1 MRSIFDEADPT
12 ERMTIDP
19 AEIADLIEDG
29 IPDAVARVT
38 TPRVHDDEDED
49 AHFAA
54 WVVSP
59 AFEGESLV
67 DQHQRVYDAVGD
79 HMTRSVHALEIKT
92 YTPKTTR
99 NTATGPS
106 TTTSGKQGCSRSR
119 ESEAG
124 PVNHVVGLALIGAVA

>member
-1 MRSIFDEADPT
+1 MRSIFDEPAPN
-12 ERMTIDP
+12 RGMTIEP
-19 AEIADLIEDG
+19 SEIAELIEAG

-79 HMTRSVHALEIKT
+79 HMTRTVHALEIKT
-92 YTPKTTR
+92 YTPEEYAEHGDGTLDADLR
-99 NTATGPS
+99 
-106 TTTSGKQGCSRSR
+106 
-119 ESEAG
+119 EAG
-124 PVNHVVGLALIGAVA
+124 LLPADGE

>member
-1 MRSIFDEADPT
+1 MRSLFARAAPNQG
-12 ERMTIDP
+12 MTIDP
-19 AEIADLIEDG
+19 AEIEDLIEAG
-29 IPDAVARVT
+29 IPDAIARVT

-92 YTPKTTR
+92 YTPADYAEHGDGSLASELR
-99 NTATGPS
+99 
-106 TTTSGKQGCSRSR
+106 
-119 ESEAG
+119 EAG
-124 PVNHVVGLALIGAVA
+124 LFPVSDE

>member
-1 MRSIFDEADPT
+1 
-12 ERMTIDP
+12 MTIDP
-19 AEIADLIEDG
+19 ADIAELIEAE

-38 TPRVHDDEDED
+38 APRVHNDEDED

-92 YTPKTTR
+92 YTPEDYAEHGDGDLDDELR
-99 NTATGPS
+99 
-106 TTTSGKQGCSRSR
+106 
-119 ESEAG
+119 EAG
-124 PVNHVVGLALIGAVA
+124 LFPAEGE

>member
-1 MRSIFDEADPT
+1 
-12 ERMTIDP
+12 MTIDP

-59 AFEGESLV
+59 AFEG
-67 DQHQRVYDAVGD
+67 
-79 HMTRSVHALEIKT
+79 
-92 YTPKTTR
+92 
-99 NTATGPS
+99 
-106 TTTSGKQGCSRSR
+106 SRS
-119 ESEAG
+119 STSTSACTT
-124 PVNHVVGLALIGAVA
+124 PSATT

>member
-1 MRSIFDEADPT
+1 MRSLFDEGDLLP
-12 ERMTIDP
+12 RMTIDP
-19 AEIADLIEDG
+19 SAIADIIEDG

-92 YTPKTTR
+92 YTPADYADHGDGALDDELR
-99 NTATGPS
+99 
-106 TTTSGKQGCSRSR
+106 
-119 ESEAG
+119 EAG
-124 PVNHVVGLALIGAVA
+124 LFPVDEA